1 MDWKSLLK
9 ERGVLVSDGA
19 WGTELAR
26 AGLGAGT
33 APELWNVERPQ
44 AVEAVA
50 RAYVEAGSQII
61 LTNTFGGNRWK
72 LDKSGLVART
82 AELNER
88 GTAISKRA
96 AGEAALVFA
105 SIGPTGEF
113 MAPLGTR
120 GEEEFIACFAEQIE
134 ACVRGGADGLVIE
147 TMAALEEALA
157 ALRASREA
165 APGLPVVVS
174 MTYSRGAK
182 GPATMMGV
190 GPEQAAEALE
200 RAGADLVGSNCGSGI
215 ADMIEVARLLRAATS
230 KPIWTKANAGMP
242 KLVDGRTVFPE
253 TPEEMAGRVPELI
266 RAGANVIGGCC
277 GSTPAHIRAMAA
289 AVRKHGAR
297 SG

>member
-1 MDWKSLLK
+1 MDWKTLLK

-33 APELWNVERPQ
+33 APELWNIERPQ

-50 RAYVEAGSQII
+50 RSYVEAGSDII

-72 LDKSGLVART
+72 LAKSGLGDRT
-82 AELNER
+82 GELNER

-96 AGEAALVFA
+96 AGETALVFA

-120 GEEEFIACFAEQIE
+120 GEEEFIACFAEQME

-147 TMAALEEALA
+147 TMAALEEAMA

-165 APGLPVVVS
+165 APGLPAVVS
-174 MTYSRGAK
+174 MTYSLGATGFK
-182 GPATMMGV
+182 TMMGV

-200 RAGADLVGSNCGSGI
+200 RAGADLVGSNCGSGT
-215 ADMIEVARLLRAATS
+215 ADMIEVVRHLRAKTS
-230 KPIWTKANAGMP
+230 KPIWAKANAGMP

-277 GSTPAHIRAMAA
+277 GTTPAHIRAIVE

-297 SG
+297 

>member
-1 MDWKSLLK
+1 MDWKTLLK

-96 AGEAALVFA
+96 AGETALVFA

-190 GPEQAAEALE
+190 GPARAAEALE
-200 RAGADLVGSNCGSGI
+200 RAGADLVGSNCGSGT
-215 ADMIEVARLLRAATS
+215 ADMIEVVRHLRAKTS
-230 KPIWTKANAGMP
+230 KPIWAKANAGAP

-277 GSTPAHIRAMAA
+277 GTTPAHIRAIASQ
-289 AVRKHGAR
+289 VRNLRG
-297 SG
+297 S